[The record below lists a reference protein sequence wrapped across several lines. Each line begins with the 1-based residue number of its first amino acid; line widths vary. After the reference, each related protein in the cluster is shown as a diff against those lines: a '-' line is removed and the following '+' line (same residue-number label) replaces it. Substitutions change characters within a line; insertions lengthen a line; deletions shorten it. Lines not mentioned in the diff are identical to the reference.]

1 MKKLIDKELKKLGYQ
16 IAKYPGPDQ
25 RRRLLIVNQ
34 YQINLLFDVGANY
47 GAYSLGM
54 RKLGYKN
61 RIVSFE
67 PLNSAFN
74 QLKNESA
81 SDPLWTIQNYALG
94 NEAGKTKIHVSDNSF
109 SSSILDILPEHL
121 SSAPESRYVSE
132 QDIEIKTLDS
142 IYSEFVKEGD
152 KMMLKIDTQGY
163 EWNVLEGASKLLP
176 KISMVQVEMSVFPL
190 YQNEMLFS
198 DLLRYL
204 EDRNFKLCSLE
215 NGFSDP
221 VSGKLLQVD
230 GIFVRKELIK

>member
-1 MKKLIDKELKKLGYQ
+1 MRFIFGKKTKHYGVCQLVSFIILMKKFIDKELKKLGYQ

-94 NEAGKTKIHVSDNSF
+94 NEAGKTKIHVSITLFTPVLLSLAEQNACTTTSIMF
-109 SSSILDILPEHL
+109 TELMMSSKF
-121 SSAPESRYVSE
+121 Y
-132 QDIEIKTLDS
+132 K
-142 IYSEFVKEGD
+142 YK
-152 KMMLKIDTQGY
+152 
-163 EWNVLEGASKLLP
+163 
-176 KISMVQVEMSVFPL
+176 
-190 YQNEMLFS
+190 
-198 DLLRYL
+198 
-204 EDRNFKLCSLE
+204 
-215 NGFSDP
+215 
-221 VSGKLLQVD
+221 
-230 GIFVRKELIK
+230 